1 MTDVSDRDGRFSHR
15 LSEPLLTPGEAAELL
30 SVRISWIYSAVREGK
45 LPCVRLGRHI
55 RFVRSE
61 LERWVL
67 AQHSA

>member
-1 MTDVSDRDGRFSHR
+1 MTAAAGDGARFAR
-15 LSEPLLTPGEAAELL
+15 LSEPLLTPQQAAELL
-30 SVRISWIYSAVREGK
+30 AVRISWVYAAVREGR

-67 AQHSA
+67 AQHTT